1 MRLAVP
7 LLASLIGAALL
18 VSLGVW
24 QLQRL
29 EWKEGVLA
37 DLGARIHDEPAP
49 LPADPDPVR
58 DAYLP
63 VRLGGTIGEEA
74 LRVIASS
81 KDLGAIWRVVSPFEA
96 EGGRRVLLDR
106 GAIPVRLGDVALS
119 GGPATVLGN
128 LHWPDERDRW
138 TPPDEPANNVWYARD
153 VAAMAEALGTEPVM
167 VVAREVAPA
176 SGGAPAVAPLPLGT
190 EGIPNDH
197 LGYAVTWFG
206 LAAAWS
212 AMAAAFLRRQR
223 RERPSGGR
231 VANAGAR

>member
-29 EWKEGVLA
+29 EWKQGVLGE
-37 DLGARIHDEPAP
+37 LEARLHDEPAP
-49 LPADPDPVR
+49 LPAEPDPLR

-63 VRLGGTIGEEA
+63 VRMGGTIGADA

-81 KDLGAIWRVVSPFEA
+81 KDLGAIWRVVSPFET
-96 EGGRRVLLDR
+96 EGGRRILLDR
-106 GAIPVRLGDVALS
+106 GALPVRDGDAPLE

-138 TPPDEPANNVWYARD
+138 TPPDEPGNNVWYARD
-153 VAAMAEALGTEPVM
+153 LAAMAEALDAEPVM

-176 SGGAPAVAPLPLGT
+176 SGSPPAVTPLPLGT

-212 AMAAAFLRRQR
+212 AMAAAFLWRQR
-223 RERPSGGR
+223 RPETR
-231 VANAGAR
+231 AA